1 MTVSFAPAPL
11 IVTLTSIV
19 TPPANVPGA
28 IMIVS
33 PSLAALTAAW
43 IVVKQPGLLPT
54 QMDLAPADV
63 AALAPPTAMASATPT
78 ATSAAQKN
86 RSRTRDLMPASPL
99 PPKGFQPRTGLPQSL
114 ALLYGTS
121 LVPP

>member
-19 TPPANVPGA
+19 TPPAYVPGA

-33 PSLAALTAAW
+33 PSPAASTAAW
-43 IVVKQPGLLPT
+43 GADKHPGLPPT
-54 QMDLAPADV
+54 QRDLPPADG

-78 ATSAAQKN
+78 ATSATQTN
-86 RSRTRDLMPASPL
+86 RARTRDLIPASPL
-99 PPKGFQPRTGLPQSL
+99 PRKVPAEDGPATILGPSYGGSL
-114 ALLYGTS
+114 I
-121 LVPP
+121 PP